1 VVFVFRLAW
10 KWLPNDG
17 HVGRLRP
24 LLTLRHLKGDPLA
37 LLERSKPVAVD
48 GREVDEDVTLA
59 VASGDKPITLL
70 CAKPLHDTFLQGRS
84 SSFVPDWLRYGSYSI
99 MPWGWCLAFL
109 SPMIVSTHCRLAR
122 MRPHTRQR

>member
-70 CAKPLHDTFLQGRS
+70 CAKPLHYTFLQRRYY
-84 SSFVPDWLRYGSYSI
+84 SFDPDLLRFVYFYITSRV
-99 MPWGWCLAFL
+99 C
-109 SPMIVSTHCRLAR
+109 
-122 MRPHTRQR
+122 